1 LHQIRTRLVIIFVKL
16 DPDFSIGYLIL
27 AFDQIALERIGE
39 AEMILQEAAN
49 RKLENPDFG
58 GMRYSIAFLKSDK
71 AGMEREVGQSQGEPG
86 VEDYMSNAES
96 SVLAYSGHLEES
108 RRMSRRA
115 VELANQIDHR
125 ETAAFYESQMAMEEA
140 LFGNALTSELPVSGR
155 RRQRASKSGLSMFG
169 LLDYRG
175 WPRRRLHSP
184 RAERMKVRPPS
195 PPSAQS
201 VQTKKKPPVDLAI
214 SP

>member
-1 LHQIRTRLVIIFVKL
+1 MPLAAGTKL
-16 DPDFSIGYLIL
+16 GPYGIGSSLG
-27 AFDQIALERIGE
+27 A
-39 AEMILQEAAN
+39 
-49 RKLENPDFG
+49 G
-58 GMRYSIAFLKSDK
+58 GM
-71 AGMEREVGQSQGEPG
+71 GEVYRARDTRQNPITLGWS
-86 VEDYMSNAES
+86 AT
-96 SVLAYSGHLEES
+96 LTLSGLWKVCPS
-108 RRMSRRA
+108 
-115 VELANQIDHR
+115 
-125 ETAAFYESQMAMEEA
+125 
-140 LFGNALTSELPVSGR
+140 SGR

-184 RAERMKVRPPS
+184 RAERMKVKPPS